1 VLTLRLPICLGSE
14 SDTGVLSFCPQRVIS
29 KSCNLSLHEVPTPS
43 LRLFH
48 LYGRLNLYDISP
60 THFRLDNIHSS
71 FCSSLLS
78 RMLFLCLCSTPSAI
92 CPPIPHFTV
101 ALLSAHGADIK
112 PMILL
117 LVLLRSHFCHFVAQ
131 DHRHLFYHKDGHGA
145 TDYYTIAPIHS
156 RGRSRRSGD
165 SGKGKMTSRIL
176 LAI

>member
-1 VLTLRLPICLGSE
+1 
-14 SDTGVLSFCPQRVIS
+14 
-29 KSCNLSLHEVPTPS
+29 
-43 LRLFH
+43 
-48 LYGRLNLYDISP
+48 
-60 THFRLDNIHSS
+60 
-71 FCSSLLS
+71 
-78 RMLFLCLCSTPSAI
+78 
-92 CPPIPHFTV
+92 
-101 ALLSAHGADIK
+101 
-112 PMILL
+112 MILL